1 MSLLH
6 KWEIDAA
13 MILRSHTQWKGKAQV
28 SFYST
33 LWNEMKVKKKK
44 KKSNRKALFLSQL
57 CSSSFASISHL
68 FLAIS
73 CFYCVKKR
81 ESNRGGGRDP
91 CMGMIEV

>member
-44 KKSNRKALFLSQL
+44 SQIEKPYFCHNCVLLPLLQSHISFSLSL
-57 CSSSFASISHL
+57 VSIVL
-68 FLAIS
+68 
-73 CFYCVKKR
+73 KR
-81 ESNRGGGRDP
+81 ERAT
-91 CMGMIEV
+91 EVEKGTHAWE